1 MLTVLF
7 FFFNFILVSF
17 SQLSNTAHLSL
28 ASFFFFFLV
37 IEKVISMQPIYILVN
52 IILRLV
58 PEKIEK
64 DDIYSFLNKKGV

>member
-1 MLTVLF
+1 MAPF
-7 FFFNFILVSF
+7 F
-17 SQLSNTAHLSL
+17 SN
-28 ASFFFFFLV
+28 FFFFLV

-64 DDIYSFLNKKGV
+64 DDIYSFLNRKGV

>member
-1 MLTVLF
+1 MLTVLFF

-17 SQLSNTAHLSL
+17 SQLSNTWHLSL
-28 ASFFFFFLV
+28 ATFFLV

-64 DDIYSFLNKKGV
+64 DDIYSFLNRKGV